1 MSPQFQYVEWQQND
15 KNFKYRW
22 YSEAESSPPSELL
35 LIDDTITAKQA
46 LENARQG
53 IGMLWVGD
61 YQNGRNLLQALAR
74 RIDKPPRV
82 GALKKELESSLRFA
96 NHRQQQKTRA
106 ELLGKILIALNE
118 NFVIKLRRG
127 QDVSLACTEVLGE
140 ITEGIVMPLK
150 QLLAIVSAHEWRKKG
165 VFLPSIQ
172 EKITPHFGVFSPVR
186 GEYLELVSTA
196 KLPQECDL
204 AFDIGTGTGVLSIA
218 LAKRGVPKIFATDID
233 QRAIA
238 CAQENITKL
247 GMQDKIELIQS
258 SLFPQGKANLI
269 ICNPPW
275 LPGQASSSIE
285 NAIFDVDSKFL
296 KDFLL
301 HSREHLHE
309 NGQVWL
315 ILSDLAEHLGLRT
328 SQELAQWIAKGGL
341 SVFNTMDIKA
351 KHPKTKNA
359 DDPLHFARV
368 KETTSL
374 WILKVERQ
382 SI

>member
-74 RIDKPPRV
+74 RIDKPARV
-82 GALKKELESSLRFA
+82 GALKKELEPSLRFA

-118 NFVIKLRRG
+118 NFVIELRRG
-127 QDVSLACTEVLGE
+127 QEVFLACREVLGE

-172 EKITPHFGVFSPVR
+172 DKITPHFGVFSPVR
-186 GEYLELVSTA
+186 GEYLELVNAA

-204 AFDIGTGTGVLSIA
+204 AFDIGTGTGILSIA
-218 LAKRGVPKIFATDID
+218 LAKKGVPKIVATDID

-275 LPGQASSSIE
+275 LPGQPSSSIE

-328 SQELAQWIAKGGL
+328 SEDLALWIAKGGL
-341 SVFNTMDIKA
+341 SVFTRIDIKA
-351 KHPKTKNA
+351 RHPKTKNA

-374 WILKVERQ
+374 WILEVERQ